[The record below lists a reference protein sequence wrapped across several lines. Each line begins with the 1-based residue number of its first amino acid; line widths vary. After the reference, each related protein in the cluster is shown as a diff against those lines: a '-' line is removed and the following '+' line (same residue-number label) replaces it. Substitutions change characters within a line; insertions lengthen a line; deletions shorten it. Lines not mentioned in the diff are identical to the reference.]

1 MTQKIRETDLYKPVK
16 MFFEAQGYEVK
27 SEIYGCDVVAIKDNN
42 PIAIIE
48 LKTRFSLELVLQGVE
63 RLSVSGIIYLAILK
77 EPRSG
82 LKKRLNK
89 IIKLCRILGFGILLV
104 TLPKNAGG
112 YVTQILEP
120 LPNRP
125 SNQKKSTRLL
135 KEFKNR
141 HGDPNTGGT
150 AAAPLMT
157 AYKQNAL
164 RIVSELENGYKTI
177 PELRDKTGLHNTAS
191 ILQRNFYGWF
201 SRVDRGVY
209 ELSST
214 GIQSS
219 KEYASIIHDL
229 INPYK

>member
-1 MTQKIRETDLYKPVK
+1 MTQNIRETDLYNPIK

-48 LKTRFSLELVLQGVE
+48 LKTKFSLELVLQGIE
-63 RLSVSGIIYLAILK
+63 RLSVSGIIYLAVLEGPK
-77 EPRSG
+77 SG

-89 IIKLCRILGFGILLV
+89 IMKLCHMLGFGILLV

-125 SNQKKSTRLL
+125 SNQKKSKRLL

-141 HGDPNTGGT
+141 HGDPNIGGST
-150 AAAPLMT
+150 AAPLMT

-164 RIVSELENGYKTI
+164 RIVNGLANGYKTI
-177 PELRDKTGLHNTAS
+177 PELRNKTGVQNTAS
-191 ILQRNFYGWF
+191 ILQKNFYGWF
-201 SRVDRGVY
+201 SRVGRGVY

-219 KEYASIIHDL
+219 KEYAHIIHGL

>member
-1 MTQKIRETDLYKPVK
+1 MTQKIRETNLYKPVK

-27 SEIYGCDVVAIKDNN
+27 SEIYGCDVVAIKNNN
-42 PIAIIE
+42 PIAVIE
-48 LKTRFSLELVLQGVE
+48 LKTKFSLELVLQGVE
-63 RLSVSGIIYLAILK
+63 RLSVSGIIYLAIL
-77 EPRSG
+77 EGPRSG
-82 LKKRLNK
+82 LKKRMNK
-89 IIKLCRILGFGILLV
+89 IIKLCRLLGFGILLV

-120 LPNRP
+120 SPNQP
-125 SNQKKSTRLL
+125 NNQKKSKRLL

-141 HGDPNTGGT
+141 HGDPNTGGS
-150 AAAPLMT
+150 AATPLMT

-164 RIVSELENGYKTI
+164 RIVYELKNGHKTI
-177 PELRDKTGLHNTAS
+177 PELRDKTGLYNTAS

-219 KEYASIIHDL
+219 QEYASMIHDL

>member
-16 MFFEAQGYEVK
+16 MFFEAEGYEVK

-42 PIAIIE
+42 PVAIIE
-48 LKTRFSLELVLQGVE
+48 LKTKFSLELVLQGVE
-63 RLSVSGIIYLAILK
+63 RLSVSGIIYLAIL
-77 EPRSG
+77 EGPRSG

-104 TLPKNAGG
+104 TLPKNAVG
-112 YVTQILEP
+112 YVTKILEP

-125 SNQKKSTRLL
+125 SNQKKSNRLL

-141 HGDPNTGGT
+141 HGDPNTGGST
-150 AAAPLMT
+150 AMPLMT

-164 RIVSELENGYKTI
+164 RIVNGLENGCKTI
-177 PELRDKTGLHNTAS
+177 PELRKKTGVYNTAS

-209 ELSST
+209 ELSSA

-219 KEYASIIHDL
+219 REYASIIHDL

>member
-27 SEIYGCDVVAIKDNN
+27 SEIIGCDVVAIKDKH

-48 LKTRFSLELVLQGVE
+48 LKTKFSLELVLQGIE
-63 RLSVSGIIYLAILK
+63 RLSVSGIIYLAVLEGPK
-77 EPRSG
+77 SG

-89 IIKLCRILGFGILLV
+89 IMKLCHMLGFGILLV

-120 LPNRP
+120 LPHR
-125 SNQKKSTRLL
+125 SRNQKKSNRLL

-141 HGDPNTGGT
+141 HGDPNTGGST
-150 AAAPLMT
+150 AMPLMT

-164 RIVSELENGYKTI
+164 RIVNGLENGCKTI
-177 PELRDKTGLHNTAS
+177 PELRKKTGVYNTAS

-209 ELSST
+209 ELSSA

-219 KEYASIIHDL
+219 REYASIIHDL

>member
-1 MTQKIRETDLYKPVK
+1 MTQNIRETDLYNPIK

-42 PIAIIE
+42 PITIIE

-120 LPNRP
+120 LPHRP
-125 SNQKKSTRLL
+125 RNQKKSNRLL

-141 HGDPNTGGT
+141 HGDPNTGGS
-150 AAAPLMT
+150 AARPLIT

-164 RIVSELENGYKTI
+164 RIVNGLANGYKTI
-177 PELRDKTGLHNTAS
+177 PELRNKTGVQNTAS
-191 ILQRNFYGWF
+191 ILQKNFYGWF
-201 SRVDRGVY
+201 SRIDRGVY

>member
-1 MTQKIRETDLYKPVK
+1 MTQKIREADLYKPVK
-16 MFFEAQGYEVK
+16 MFFKAKGYVVK

-42 PIAIIE
+42 PIAIVE

-77 EPRSG
+77 ESRSG

-104 TLPKNAGG
+104 TLTKNTGG
-112 YVTQILEP
+112 YVTQILGP
-120 LPNRP
+120 IPNRP
-125 SNQKKSTRLL
+125 GNQKKSNRLL

-141 HGDPNTGGT
+141 HGDPNTGGST
-150 AAAPLMT
+150 AMPLMT

-164 RIVSELENGYKTI
+164 RIVNGLQNGCKTI
-177 PELRDKTGLHNTAS
+177 PELHNKTGVHNTAS

-214 GIQSS
+214 GIRSS
-219 KEYASIIHDL
+219 QEYASIINDL
-229 INPYK
+229 VNPYK

>member
-1 MTQKIRETDLYKPVK
+1 MTQKIREADLYKPVK
-16 MFFEAQGYEVK
+16 MFFEAKGYEVK

-48 LKTRFSLELVLQGVE
+48 LKTRFNLELVLQGVE

-104 TLPKNAGG
+104 TLPKNTGG
-112 YVTQILEP
+112 YVTQILGP
-120 LPNRP
+120 IPNRP
-125 SNQKKSTRLL
+125 GNPKKSNRLL

-141 HGDPNTGGT
+141 HGDPNIGGST
-150 AAAPLMT
+150 AMPLMT

-164 RIVSELENGYKTI
+164 RIVNGLADGCKTI
-177 PELRDKTGLHNTAS
+177 PELRNKTGVHNTAS

-219 KEYASIIHDL
+219 KEYASIINDL
-229 INPYK
+229 INPY

>member
-1 MTQKIRETDLYKPVK
+1 MTQKIREADLYKPVK

-48 LKTRFSLELVLQGVE
+48 LKTKFSLELVLQGVE

-120 LPNRP
+120 LSNRP
-125 SNQKKSTRLL
+125 SNQKKSNRLL

-141 HGDPNTGGT
+141 HGDPNTGGST
-150 AAAPLMT
+150 AMPLMT
-157 AYKQNAL
+157 AWPRLDDQ
-164 RIVSELENGYKTI
+164 T
-177 PELRDKTGLHNTAS
+177 
-191 ILQRNFYGWF
+191 
-201 SRVDRGVY
+201 
-209 ELSST
+209 
-214 GIQSS
+214 
-219 KEYASIIHDL
+219 
-229 INPYK
+229 